1 MQRISLSP
9 EFWFLKEKPMNRR
22 DVFKGMLAL
31 PVVSAL
37 GGCHPDDQHHPS
49 RSGHTLKVILQGPF
63 AVVVPKKGGDEKDH
77 KIRAFVPFDRDSL
90 HEFRFQTPLDPP
102 LDSENSHTPPKTHAF
117 RLSADGLEENE
128 RSPYIDH
135 GFDDFKIE
143 TGKWEPKL
151 KEYFVFVELPVPD
164 VITFL
169 PPAEGVLFE
178 GGGTGMMPVNQVLEY
193 RVRDMNKVQLHS
205 GGEKYSPLSCSDL
218 YAQYEKY
225 WSQLSAEDQA
235 SILSHHPQAKEELT
249 RCSTSDVSA
258 FFFGVGLNRGK
269 ASTEE
274 FYKIAGAHA
283 LKFFN
288 ETLLKSFP
296 NAPNLAKKRLRA
308 IGNYGQPCQP
318 SGQATASPMVMPA
331 VFRSSSLAPRY
342 QTVTSVEDCRAG
354 GLVGLHA

>member
-1 MQRISLSP
+1 
-9 EFWFLKEKPMNRR
+9 MNRR

-37 GGCHPDDQHHPS
+37 GGCHPDDQRHPS
-49 RSGHTLKVILQGPF
+49 RSGHTLKVILEGPF
-63 AVVVPKKGGDEKDH
+63 AVVVPKKGGDDH
-77 KIRAFVPFDRDSL
+77 KIRAFVPFDPGSL
-90 HEFRFQTPLDPP
+90 HEFRFHTPTNIV
-102 LDSENSHTPPKTHAF
+102 DSENSHTPPKTHAYS
-117 RLSADGLEENE
+117 LSADGLEENE

-178 GGGTGMMPVNQVLEY
+178 GGSTGMMPVNQVLEY
-193 RVRDMNKVQLHS
+193 RVRDMNKVQLRS

-218 YAQYEKY
+218 YAQYETY
-225 WSQLSAEDQA
+225 WSQLSPEDQA
-235 SILSHHPQAKEELT
+235 SILSHHPHAKEELMQ
-249 RCSTSDVSA
+249 CSTSDVST
-258 FFFGVGLNRGK
+258 FFFGVGLKRGK
-269 ASTEE
+269 APTGE
-274 FYKIAGAHA
+274 FDKIAVAHA
-283 LKFFN
+283 IEFFN

-296 NAPNLAKKRLRA
+296 NAPNPAKKRLQA
-308 IGNYGQPCQP
+308 IGSYGQPYCQP

-331 VFRSSSLAPRY
+331 VFRSSSPAPRY
-342 QTVTSVEDCRAG
+342 QTITSVEDCRAG
-354 GLVGLHA
+354 GLVGLHP

>member
-1 MQRISLSP
+1 
-9 EFWFLKEKPMNRR
+9 MNRR
-22 DVFKGMLAL
+22 DVLKGMVAL
-31 PVVSAL
+31 PVVGAL

-49 RSGHTLKVILQGPF
+49 RGSYTLNVILQGPF

-77 KIRAFVPFDRDSL
+77 KIRAFVPFDPDSL
-90 HEFRFQTPLDPP
+90 HEFRFQTLLDPP
-102 LDSENSHTPPKTHAF
+102 VDSENSHTPHKTHEYG
-117 RLSADGLEENE
+117 LSADGLEENE

-135 GFDDFKIE
+135 GFDDFTID
-143 TGKWEPKL
+143 TGKWEPKR

-178 GGGTGMMPVNQVLEY
+178 AGGTGMMPVNHVLEY
-193 RVRDMNKVQLHS
+193 RVRDMSKVQFRS
-205 GGEKYSPLSCSDL
+205 DGKKYSPLSCSDL

-235 SILSHHPQAKEELT
+235 SILSHHPHAKEELT

-269 ASTEE
+269 ARLGE
-274 FYKIAGAHA
+274 FNEKAKAHA
-283 LKFFN
+283 IKFFN
-288 ETLLKSFP
+288 ETLLRSFP

-308 IGNYGQPCQP
+308 IGEYGQPCQP
-318 SGQATASPMVMPA
+318 SGQVTASPMVMPA
-331 VFRSSSLAPRY
+331 VFRNSGPQPRL
-342 QTVTSVEDCRAG
+342 QMVTSVEDCRSG
-354 GLVGLHA
+354 GLVGLR